1 MGAVSAGA
9 ESLWHV
15 FLSLPIITQWA
26 VTILLVAGVIVHLF
40 VYGERVVHEGPSIFT
55 TAGIFFTFLG
65 IAEGLFGFDVQK
77 IDASIPTLLDGLKTA
92 FIASVVGVGVALS
105 IKLRYAL
112 AGLPARDP
120 GTKIENATI
129 DDLHNQLVA
138 VQQAI
143 VGNDDSTLLSQL
155 KLTRQ
160 DTNDRLDDLRKSQA
174 SFMEKMA
181 ENNSKALIQA
191 LQEVI
196 RDFNTKISEQFGENF
211 KQLNEAVGRLLVWQ
225 DSYRTQLSEMI
236 EQQTRTA
243 ANMTTAAE
251 SYETLVSKAETFA
264 VVTGQLSELLTAL
277 ETQRTHLSKSLKSLA
292 QLLTTASGSLPQV
305 EAKIIQ
311 LTEQMTFGVK
321 QNQDEMTKTV
331 RDSAVAIQATVVD
344 LRNLLLETTQ
354 STNQQTNQHMK
365 QLAEQMTFGVKQ
377 NQDEMTKTVRDSA
390 VAVQAT
396 VADLKNLLLE
406 TMQSTNRQ
414 TNEHMKQLAD
424 KANEQIVKLDVALE
438 TELTKSISTL
448 GRQLTALSS
457 KFLEDYGPLTD
468 KLRQMVQIPKGM

>member
-15 FLSLPIITQWA
+15 FLTLPIITQWA
-26 VTILLVAGVIVHLF
+26 VTILLVSGVIVHLF

-65 IAEGLFGFDVQK
+65 IAEGLFGFDVNK
-77 IDASIPTLLDGLKTA
+77 ADESIPTLLDGLKTA
-92 FIASVVGVGVALS
+92 FIASVVGVGIALS

-129 DDLHNQLVA
+129 DDLHSQLVA

-174 SFMEKMA
+174 SFMEKMV
-181 ENNSKALIQA
+181 QA

-211 KQLNEAVGRLLVWQ
+211 KQLNEAVGKLLVWQ
-225 DSYRTQLSEMI
+225 DSYRVQLSEMI

-251 SYETLVSKAETFA
+251 RYETLLSKAETFA

-277 ETQRTHLSKSLKSLA
+277 ETQRTHLSESLKSLA

-321 QNQDEMTKTV
+321 QNQDEMTKTI
-331 RDSAVAIQATVVD
+331 RDSAVAI
-344 LRNLLLETTQ
+344 
-354 STNQQTNQHMK
+354 
-365 QLAEQMTFGVKQ
+365 
-377 NQDEMTKTVRDSA
+377 
-390 VAVQAT
+390 QAT

-424 KANEQIVKLDVALE
+424 KANEQIVKLDIALE

-457 KFLEDYGPLTD
+457 KFIEDYGPLTD